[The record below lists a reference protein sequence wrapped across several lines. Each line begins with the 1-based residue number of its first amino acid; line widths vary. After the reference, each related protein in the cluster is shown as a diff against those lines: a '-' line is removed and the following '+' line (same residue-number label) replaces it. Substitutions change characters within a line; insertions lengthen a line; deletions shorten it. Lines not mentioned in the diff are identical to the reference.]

1 MTNKHR
7 APAEPAQF
15 EAEIRLADRGIHV
28 LMERIALKRMPA
40 DALPTG
46 AVYDLLNAVG
56 EQLEIETLQNKD
68 QKVPKRRIKKAAR
81 SLVSAIDHL
90 TDWPEGPRLKVASAL
105 VSTLRGVELDS
116 VAENLLVALQQAD
129 VSDTEE
135 AEITDEAPADTAPPD
150 DPSVRLRQ
158 IIENGEWIPELEG
171 LLRLLREAT
180 LEESDDDLLN
190 LLNGGVVFNAVT
202 GRKRLLLEQRRRLA
216 EEELLPE
223 ELAAAFANVPGEV
236 VDSELIRLGLHLVL
250 ADVVAA
256 GLVPEKSPPEITVA
270 ATLVA
275 MLRLDEPGKKPGI
288 DPLGSWAKTMPLK
301 IDVLSDDIAPVFE
314 WKPPDYEGSLERRH
328 EERWKVESLMFQFL
342 PVRWVPGRHEELPPY
357 STEKA
362 RERLEELRDIA
373 WLMVDEIE
381 PVRFVSEAFRYGD
394 GAPDAVDLEIVR
406 ETIALWKDQSLVS
419 AVEDFGRAYLEDEW
433 KHEIPDD
440 ETEPTTELLP
450 APVTSDGEPLVLST
464 VLFDVAEGVHDE
476 IVERLDAA
484 QGFRREPGGEGDC
497 WAWLGPSK
505 GSTRVLADLNLQ
517 DDLLT
522 VQTQSLARASRVNS
536 CLVEELGDRI
546 VLKDI
551 STQEATAEMA
561 AEVGIELTGE
571 EASQTPPEEQQQ
583 VVHQVLEKH
592 YRKWLDEAAPA
603 LGDLSPR
610 DAVADPERRPEVIAQ
625 LLEAEERT
633 RASSWPMN
641 EFDFEFLWSEL
652 GLSRDEAE

>member
-1 MTNKHR
+1 MTSKHR
-7 APAEPAQF
+7 APADSVAF
-15 EAEIRLADRGIHV
+15 EAEIKLAERGIHV
-28 LMERIALKRMPA
+28 LMERLALERMPA

-46 AVYDLLNAVG
+46 VVYEFLNAVG
-56 EQLEIETLQNKD
+56 EQLEIERLQNKD
-68 QKVPKRRIKKAAR
+68 KKVPKRRIKKAAGR
-81 SLVSAIDHL
+81 VISAIDRL
-90 TDWPEGPRLKVASAL
+90 TKWPEEPRLAVASAL

-116 VAENLLVALQQAD
+116 IAENLLVALQQAD
-129 VSDTEE
+129 VSVAVEVEE
-135 AEITDEAPADTAPPD
+135 TKADLDPAHI
-150 DPSVRLRQ
+150 RR
-158 IIENGEWIPELEG
+158 IIEKGEWIPELEG

-180 LEESDDDLLN
+180 LEEPDDDLLN

-202 GRKRLLLEQRRRLA
+202 GRKRLLLEERSRLA
-216 EEELLPE
+216 EAEPLPE
-223 ELAAAFANVPGEV
+223 DLAAAFANVPDDM
-236 VDSELIRLGLHLVL
+236 VDSELVRLGLHLVL
-250 ADVVAA
+250 TDVVAA
-256 GLVPEKSPPEITVA
+256 GLVPENSPPEITVA

-275 MLRLDEPGKKPGI
+275 MLRLDEPGKKPDM

-301 IDVLSDDIAPVFE
+301 IDVLSDEIAPVFK

-342 PVRWVPGRHEELPPY
+342 PARWVPGRHEELPPY

-362 RERLEELRDIA
+362 RERFGELRDVA

-406 ETIALWKDQSLVS
+406 DIIALWKDQSLVS

-440 ETEPTTELLP
+440 ESEPATELLP

-464 VLFDVAEGVHDE
+464 VEFDVAAGAHDE
-476 IVERLDAA
+476 IVDRLDEVR
-484 QGFRREPGGEGDC
+484 GFRREQGSGGDC
-497 WAWLGPSK
+497 WVWLGPSK
-505 GSTRVLADLNLQ
+505 GSTKVLADLTLQ
-517 DDLLT
+517 DDRLT
-522 VQTQSLARASRVNS
+522 VQTQSLARASRINS

-551 STQEATAEMA
+551 STQEATPEMLAEA
-561 AEVGIELTGE
+561 GIEPMGE
-571 EASQTPPEEQQQ
+571 EASEAPPEEQKQ

-592 YRKWLDEAAPA
+592 YRKWLDEPVPA
-603 LGDLSPR
+603 LDDLSPR
-610 DAVADPERRPEVIAQ
+610 DAVTDPVRRPEVIAQ

-641 EFDFEFLWSEL
+641 EFDFDFLWEEL
-652 GLSRDEAE
+652 GLNRNEAEG

>member
-15 EAEIRLADRGIHV
+15 EAEIKLAERGIHI

-46 AVYDLLNAVG
+46 GVYDLLNAVG
-56 EQLEIETLQNKD
+56 EQLEIEALQNKD
-68 QKVPKRRIKKAAR
+68 KKVPKRRIKKAAR
-81 SLVSAIDHL
+81 SLISAIDRL
-90 TDWPEGPRLKVASAL
+90 TEWPEEPRLSVASAL

-116 VAENLLVALQQAD
+116 VAENLLLALQQAD
-129 VSDTEE
+129 ISVADEVEE
-135 AEITDEAPADTAPPD
+135 TKAGLDPA
-150 DPSVRLRQ
+150 RIRQ

-180 LEESDDDLLN
+180 LEEPDDDLLN
-190 LLNGGVVFNAVT
+190 LLNGGVVFNVVT
-202 GRKRLLLEQRRRLA
+202 GRKRLLLERRRRLA
-216 EEELLPE
+216 EAEPLPE

-256 GLVPEKSPPEITVA
+256 GLVPEKSPPEIIVA

-275 MLRLDEPGKKPGI
+275 MLRLDEPGKKPDI
-288 DPLGSWAKTMPLK
+288 DPLGSWAKTMPLR

-464 VLFDVAEGVHDE
+464 VVFDVTEGVHDE
-476 IVERLDAA
+476 IIERLDAA
-484 QGFRREPGGEGDC
+484 RGFRRERGGGGDC

-505 GSTRVLADLNLQ
+505 GSTKVLADLTLE
-517 DDLLT
+517 DEHLT

-551 STQEATAEMA
+551 STQKATAEML
-561 AEVGIELTGE
+561 AEVGIESTGE
-571 EASQTPPEEQQQ
+571 EASQPPPEEQQQ

-610 DAVADPERRPEVIAQ
+610 EAAADPVRRPEVIAQ

-652 GLSRDEAE
+652 GLSREEPE

>member
-1 MTNKHR
+1 MTNKHQ
-7 APAEPAQF
+7 APADPAQF
-15 EAEIRLADRGIHV
+15 EAEIKLADRGIHI

-46 AVYDLLNAVG
+46 GVYDFLNAVG
-56 EQLEIETLQNKD
+56 EQLEIEALQNKD
-68 QKVPKRRIKKAAR
+68 KKVPKRRIKKAAQR
-81 SLVSAIDHL
+81 LISAIDRL
-90 TDWPEGPRLKVASAL
+90 TEWPEEPRLSVASLL
-105 VSTLRGVELDS
+105 VSTLRGFELDS

-129 VSDTEE
+129 ISVADEVEE
-135 AEITDEAPADTAPPD
+135 TKPGLDPA
-150 DPSVRLRQ
+150 RIRK
-158 IIENGEWIPELEG
+158 IIEKGEWIPELEG

-180 LEESDDDLLN
+180 LEEPDDDLLN

-202 GRKRLLLEQRRRLA
+202 GRKKLLIEQRRRLA
-216 EEELLPE
+216 DAEPLPE
-223 ELAAAFANVPGEV
+223 ELAAALANIPDGV

-256 GLVPEKSPPEITVA
+256 GLVPEKNPPEMTVA

-275 MLRLDEPGKKPGI
+275 MLRLDEPGTKPDI

-314 WKPPDYEGSLERRH
+314 WKPPNFDGSLERRH
-328 EERWKVESLMFQFL
+328 EERWRVESLMFQFL
-342 PVRWVPGRHEELPPY
+342 PARWVPGRDEELPAY

-362 RERLEELRDIA
+362 RERFDELREVA

-406 ETIALWKDQSLVS
+406 DIIDLWKDQSLIS

-433 KHEIPDD
+433 KHEIPDE
-440 ETEPTTELLP
+440 ETEPATELLP

-464 VLFDVAEGVHDE
+464 VVFDVAEGAQDE
-476 IVERLDAA
+476 IIDRLDEAR
-484 QGFRREPGGEGDC
+484 GFHRERGGGGDC
-497 WAWLGPSK
+497 WVWFGPSK
-505 GSTRVLADLNLQ
+505 GSTNVLADLTLEG
-517 DDLLT
+517 DLLT
-522 VQTQSLARASRVNS
+522 VQTHSLARASRVNS

-551 STQEATAEMA
+551 STQEATAEML
-561 AEVGIELTGE
+561 AEVGIEPMGE
-571 EASQTPPEEQQQ
+571 EGSEAPREEQQQ

-592 YRKWLDEAAPA
+592 YRKWLDETAPT

-610 DAVADPERRPEVIAQ
+610 EAVADPERRPEVIAQ

-641 EFDFEFLWSEL
+641 EFDFDFLWEEL